1 MSLQL
6 ALDGALVL
14 PTSHLIDTSITLR
27 IIHLL
32 LLLFVQAADLGSLAF
47 ANVDDPLPLVER
59 YYTGWLRFIWVG
71 VVTYQ

>member
-32 LLLFVQAADLGSLAF
+32 LLLFVQAADL
-47 ANVDDPLPLVER
+47 
-59 YYTGWLRFIWVG
+59 
-71 VVTYQ
+71 